1 MEGRR
6 SLADRLNLLFATFK
20 PSDDVNRARSDGEY
34 FNSEIAERINKGS
47 LAGRLQQEM
56 DTAVTISGAYIGE
69 LRSGKAT
76 DPRLS
81 HLKALAMAFG
91 VPTAYLISAD
101 DDPALDDVE
110 GDLSRLRTMRE
121 LNVQKVVLR
130 DVIGR
135 TGLSSASQHAL
146 NSVLAQLLELEGIE
160 NPGAHGQGSPES
172 PA

>member
-20 PSDDVNRARSDGEY
+20 PSDGVNRARSDGEY
-34 FNSEIAERINKGS
+34 FNSEVAERINKES
-47 LAGRLQQEM
+47 P
-56 DTAVTISGAYIGE
+56 VTISGAYIGE

-81 HLKALAMAFG
+81 HLKALAMVFG
-91 VPTAYLISAD
+91 VPTTYLVSAD

-110 GDLSRLRTMRE
+110 GDLSRLRAMRE

-135 TGLSSASQHAL
+135 TGLSTASQQAL

-160 NPGAHGQGSPES
+160 SQGPSEPS
-172 PA
+172 A